1 MNYIIENETVYKIE
15 KIGNA
20 EIKSCFGAE
29 KQLILTFETETE
41 KVYEWQKFA
50 PDKGEY
56 IAYEECTETAEIEGK
71 EYRAENGKIVVI
83 KELSK
88 SEVKVKELEGML
100 NSLGKQLSKEK
111 IESIKKDKTILEL
124 GKHESKLSMDLMRM
138 KNEVNAIKQALEK
151 DKKGGE

>member
-56 IAYEECTETAEIEGK
+56 ITVPA
-71 EYRAENGKIVVI
+71 V
-83 KELSK
+83 
-88 SEVKVKELEGML
+88 
-100 NSLGKQLSKEK
+100 Q
-111 IESIKKDKTILEL
+111 
-124 GKHESKLSMDLMRM
+124 H
-138 KNEVNAIKQALEK
+138 
-151 DKKGGE
+151 